1 MPATRNLRVVLT
13 VAILS
18 QIAIPFL
25 GCSSARS
32 TSCETQRLLTL
43 EQAFDK
49 LLPTSSTWK
58 GTLTYLD
65 YTSNKP
71 TTIPSTFKLTQA
83 ADSSSAWNFAI
94 GYDEEPHANSA
105 TRLELRDYGRVLQLG
120 DTTETVLSSIRQGNR
135 VDITTQFTAADDNKP
150 ATIRKVYIISPNA
163 FSMQKLVK
171 FADQPDFFERHIYQW
186 SR

>member
-1 MPATRNLRVVLT
+1 MRTLVLSLALVST
-13 VAILS
+13 GWLA
-18 QIAIPFL
+18 A
-25 GCSSARS
+25 CSSQPAGN
-32 TSCETQRLLTL
+32 TCIGGNKFVTPADLDL
-43 EQAFDK
+43 
-49 LLPTSSTWK
+49 LLPTSSIWK

-83 ADSSSAWNFAI
+83 TDSSFAWNFAI

-105 TRLELRDYGRVLQLG
+105 TRLELQDFGRVLQLG
-120 DTTETVLSSIRQGNR
+120 DTAETVLSSIRQGNR
-135 VDITTQFTAADDNKP
+135 VDIATEFTAEDDNKP